1 MSSNI
6 RITKLCEYC
15 KQQFQAKKITTKY
28 CSHNCNCKAY
38 KQQLKDEKV
47 FCTNK
52 ETKQKQVELKLN
64 TGIDYTSIE
73 NKELL
78 TINETCL
85 LLNITHVTLRRWIK
99 DNIITSS
106 RIGKKHLIK
115 RSHLNHFIA

>member
-6 RITKLCEYC
+6 RITKVCEYC
-15 KQQFQAKKITTKY
+15 KNEFEARTILTRY
-28 CSHNCNCKAY
+28 CSHVCNRKAY
-38 KQQLKDEKV
+38 RHAEREEKLQLAIKSNQQTKPIGKLKSV
-47 FCTNK
+47 
-52 ETKQKQVELKLN
+52 V
-64 TGIDYTSIE
+64 DYSILQ

-106 RIGKKHLIK
+106 RIGKKHLIR
-115 RSHLNHFIA
+115 RSHLNHLIA